1 MAKFCVKIKVTGP
14 LEEIEVISG
23 ALSPD
28 DKIGVPE
35 NISLESNLTEN
46 ELNYKVCTLIKSSRD
61 ILTLKNTV
69 IDIIEH
75 MKIASKAYTAVH
87 RSEDG

>member
-1 MAKFCVKIKVTGP
+1 MAKLCVKIKVTGP
-14 LEEIEVISG
+14 PREIEIVSG

-28 DKIGVPE
+28 DKIGIPE
-35 NISLESNLTEN
+35 NIGLESNLTGN

-75 MKIASKAYTAVH
+75 VKIASKAYTAV
-87 RSEDG
+87 RESEDG